1 MLAQSNPFF
10 TLALLTLF
18 PRHPV
23 RFTTHKLNLHNAQA
37 QPCLNWAKAVYFIF
51 IGYSWACDEFVELC
65 VEDTNSNSPVV
76 ERSER
81 NGSHTPHTSHKAT

>member
-1 MLAQSNPFF
+1 MILYDLHIYQHEPSCIELAQSNPFF

-37 QPCLNWAKAVYFIF
+37 QPTML
-51 IGYSWACDEFVELC
+51 EL
-65 VEDTNSNSPVV
+65 
-76 ERSER
+76 
-81 NGSHTPHTSHKAT
+81 G